1 MRYNNLINKIT
12 SSISMLIKAIQGF
25 VIMSEEL
32 DEVYIKI
39 LNNNVPDL
47 WHKVSYPSVKPLSGW
62 IQNFLARLKFISDW
76 IEHG

>member
-1 MRYNNLINKIT
+1 
-12 SSISMLIKAIQGF
+12 
-25 VIMSEEL
+25 MSEEL

-62 IQNFLARLKFISDW
+62 ILNFLARLKFISDW